1 MSQIYFS
8 QDPNVNVAQNF
19 FEYIKFA
26 EKSYDKEKII
36 EWINSHETVLGDK
49 KVWLLTGQAYEKSYE
64 EWEKWL
70 VAEGYQVVIDCRGFG
85 QVLLGESKFRYHN
98 IEKQLSEKGIEV
110 YSLSKD

>member
-1 MSQIYFS
+1 M
-8 QDPNVNVAQNF
+8 NVAQNF

-26 EKSYDKEKII
+26 EKSYHNEKNI

-49 KVWLLTGQAYEKSYE
+49 KVWLLTGQAYEKPYE
-64 EWEKWL
+64 KWEKRL
-70 VAEGYQVVIDCRGFG
+70 VTEGYQVVIDCRGFG